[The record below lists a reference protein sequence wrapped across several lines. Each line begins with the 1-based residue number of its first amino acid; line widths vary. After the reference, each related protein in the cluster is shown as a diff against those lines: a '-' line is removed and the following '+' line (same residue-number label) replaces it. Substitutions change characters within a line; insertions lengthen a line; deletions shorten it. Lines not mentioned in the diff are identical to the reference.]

1 MSRLTIISHTEHYK
15 KANGSLL
22 GLGPTVTELN
32 ALLAIFDTITHVA
45 MLHDTEAP
53 PSALPY
59 VSDRIKFVAL
69 PAVGG
74 PRFSD
79 KIRLIT
85 ASLGVIRTVRTA
97 LKTADYF
104 QFRAPTGIGVYVLP
118 YLLFFASQKGW
129 FKYAG
134 NWKQTQAPLAY
145 RFQKWLLE
153 KQRCPVTINGFW
165 PDQPSHCLSF
175 ENPCLTADDLAEGQ
189 AVQKAKTRNY
199 PLDLCFVGRLEAA
212 KGVDLLLETLGG
224 LDVATR
230 QKLGNIHLV
239 GAGVGLAAYQ
249 AQAEA
254 LGLSVIFHGFLS
266 RSAVHGIYKRSH
278 AIVLPSASEGFPKV
292 IAEALN
298 FGCIPVV
305 SDVSSISHYVKDGQ
319 TGFLI
324 KRLDTASLASCLKRV
339 LDLESVGYKEL
350 KGVTEAE
357 LARFTYDFYNKRL
370 EQDILSSF

>member
-15 KANGSLL
+15 TADGSLV
-22 GLGPTVTELN
+22 GLGSTVTELN
-32 ALLAIFDTITHVA
+32 ALLAVFDRITHVA

-59 VSDRIKFVAL
+59 VSDRIEFVAL

-85 ASLGVIRTVRTA
+85 ASVEVIRKVRTA

-104 QFRAPTGIGVYVLP
+104 QFRAPTGIGVYVMP
-118 YLLFFASQKGW
+118 YLVFFASQKGW

-134 NWKQTQAPLAY
+134 NWKQAQAPLAY

-153 KQRCPVTINGFW
+153 KQRRPVTINGFW
-165 PDQPSHCLSF
+165 ADQPRHCLSF
-175 ENPCLTADDLAEGQ
+175 ENPCLTAEDLAEGQ
-189 AVQKAKTRNY
+189 AVQKAKLRSY

-239 GAGVGLAAYQ
+239 GAGAGLAAYQ

-266 RSAVHGIYKRSH
+266 RSAVHAIYKRSH

-305 SDVSSISHYVKDGQ
+305 SDVSSISHYVTDGQ

-324 KRLDTASLASCLKRV
+324 KRLDTASLASCLKRA
-339 LDLESVGYKEL
+339 LDLDGAAYKAL
-350 KGVTEAE
+350 TGMPEAE
-357 LARFTYDFYNKRL
+357 LARFSYDFYNKRL
-370 EQDILSSF
+370 KRDIL